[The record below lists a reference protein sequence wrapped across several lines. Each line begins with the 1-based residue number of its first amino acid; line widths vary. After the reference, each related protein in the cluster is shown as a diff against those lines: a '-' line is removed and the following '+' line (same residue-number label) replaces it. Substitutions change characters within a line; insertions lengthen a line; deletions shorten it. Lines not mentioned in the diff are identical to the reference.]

1 MNAPGHEVPRLKDA
15 MEIDLLAA
23 DWLQR
28 QQFWAWSDADQ
39 AEFDAWVA
47 ESRAHRVA
55 YWRQK
60 AVWTNA
66 QRLVALRPSNMP
78 SGRESK
84 AKSTNLLSRIAA
96 HPLRVAAA
104 LAVAALLG
112 GAAAYFMSSP
122 PDRVYA
128 TAVGGRE
135 TVRFADGTTIELNTN
150 TVLRARMTNV
160 RRIVWLDRGE
170 AFFQAKHDPAH
181 PFTVVADGHS
191 ITDVGTEFDVRRD
204 ADGLQIA
211 LLEGKVRVGAV
222 DSTANS
228 RQATLAPGDVATISG
243 NTVSISNEPIQS
255 LTDELSWR
263 SGVLIFKYR
272 TLADVIGEFNRY
284 NDKKIVIADADVGK
298 LMIFGTFRTQDVDLF
313 ARVTQ
318 KALGLTVRDEGNQI
332 LISR

>member
-1 MNAPGHEVPRLKDA
+1 MNAPGHEGPRNVGA
-15 MEIDLLAA
+15 AEIDLLAA

-28 QQFWAWSDADQ
+28 QQFWPWSDADQ
-39 AEFDAWVA
+39 AQLDAWLA

-66 QRLVALRPSNMP
+66 QRLVALRASNTP
-78 SGRESK
+78 SGSETK
-84 AKSTNLLSRIAA
+84 AKSPNLLSRIAA
-96 HPLRVAAA
+96 HPLRIAAA
-104 LAVAALLG
+104 LAAVAIG
-112 GAAAYFMSSP
+112 GAAAYFISPP

-128 TAVGGRE
+128 TAVGGHE

-150 TVLRARMTNV
+150 TILRAQMTNV

-181 PFTVVADGHS
+181 PFTVVVDGRR
-191 ITDVGTEFDVRRD
+191 ITDVGTEFDVRRN

-211 LLEGKVRVGAV
+211 LLEGKVSVGSADDAV
-222 DSTANS
+222 LS

-243 NTVSISNEPIQS
+243 NTVSISNQPIQS
-255 LTDELSWR
+255 LMDELSWR
-263 SGVLIFKYR
+263 RGVLVFKYR
-272 TLADVIGEFNRY
+272 TLADVVGEFNRY

-298 LMIFGTFRTQDVDLF
+298 LMVFGTFRTQDVDLF
-313 ARVTQ
+313 ARITQ
-318 KALGLTVRDEGNQI
+318 KALGLTVRDEGNEI